1 MPHELDLLSTTPNA
15 NFDFDDIP
23 NEISPSPNAD
33 ATDDSN
39 ERNIQFQLLADAIP
53 QREGIMGGVN
63 SRPDQLHTSSLC
75 LDLSRVEPQGDEE
88 QKVHGLAYEAAFLD
102 SLPVLHPPV
111 SSYTSPATSPPRS
124 PSPSPSGS
132 SHSPHS
138 PRPPHSPQSQ
148 QAHDQRRKEDGPAP
162 IRGLSAAQFAE
173 MHERYL
179 TTHAPDSVIFP
190 FLHGLEGDNDAQT
203 AFFVGTTTPDG
214 RDGGRAGRVK
224 VSVKAKV
231 PRFRGL
237 VWVASD
243 EDDVEEYER
252 SLRVQ
257 QRARSRQPRSP
268 SQQPARQGSED
279 LEDDEDYLDED
290 DLEDDE
296 DDYSTS
302 SVEEEEDLA
311 PNGVVAAEM
320 PMDIDV
326 DVVGM
331 DVDDDGRAIGVDLAE
346 HGEGAH
352 MHPVAPRNAGAKKQ
366 GTQRPALSAID
377 TAGVG
382 KEQQVPHHAHAHRL
396 SNASTTS
403 TTSTASSITPPS
415 STLSSPVLEG
425 SPSTPPTPQSS
436 LPTPEEK
443 SSQQQ
448 QDANKD
454 HIMRDAPM
462 ASVRQSSQERRKSA
476 PERVAL
482 TSTFKPRELLCIDR
496 ETGETRFVEPR
507 VPEGISLRNFG
518 IQVPIFATLSDI
530 VVYSPRGN
538 TRAALAV
545 ATHFAHAIEAKRA
558 HRAARGQTDLL
569 YYNVFVLCATSEE
582 VVKEMPHVVSRYT
595 DEVVNGHHH
604 SDSQKEGQHRAHTQ
618 GTEGLTASE
627 SHVLSTHHTPPLQD
641 PPEFPKP
648 NVLKANTISF
658 AQREK
663 DEMRELT
670 QASEILTYPLDDT
683 ESVLKEF
690 NASSTQTKWDPT
702 RGQLFLGNASDVPV
716 MISPG
721 SASPTS
727 EWDCSSNDPAKGL
740 GYDIC
745 IECDD
750 MAPLPSQAHMRA
762 AEEHITRL
770 ERKWMDKCLRDSGE
784 RMEKESAGLG
794 EEDAIPPRP
803 PPPANLVVHLPFP
816 SSVAYAGAGISPF
829 ITWIETLFRPVD
841 GKVTYAALKERQRR
855 EAESRRWSPQNG
867 NGSTNGRPL
876 MRRSTNAATIGHAA
890 RQGYNCGSH
899 HHNQNHYG
907 THHGP
912 NGQFGGP
919 SSLPPPNSFPQSFL
933 PSQGSQSSYTRMRS
947 TSATHLTSPTATP
960 PPSTPPIPTRTRP
973 LKILVYSADGYTE
986 SSSLALTI
994 LMALRK
1000 MTLPEA
1006 YLELQIEKRRSFF
1019 VYPTEVQPMRRVEQR
1034 LERERAVAA
1043 GIATPGAGSAS
1054 GPGTPGHSPTRH
1066 GRPAAMSMS
1075 FAAGS
1080 VHSGFLGPAV
1090 AQSAHQRDE
1099 SSALSSGASV
1109 AENNNG
1115 VIGNVRRPRASTLPP
1130 PIAKMVGD
1138 HQVWFNDP
1146 RFDGSFPSR
1155 VLPFLYLGN
1164 LNHAANAYM
1173 LHALGITHVVSV
1185 GECALIP
1192 PEHGHGSF
1200 QAGLA
1205 TAKPGSLWIEERE
1218 GRIKVLDIKGV
1229 CDDGI
1234 DSLEPQLP
1242 PICDWIDEA
1251 RREGGKVLVHCRVGV
1266 SRSATVTIAYVMK
1279 HLNIPL
1285 VDAYLIVRSR
1295 RLSVLIQ
1302 PNMRLLYNLLGWE
1315 VKLAQERA
1323 QSDRGRLR
1331 EELARCLNWPY
1342 LAKEVHALNE
1352 KYLRPAN

>member
-1 MPHELDLLSTTPNA
+1 MPHELDLLSATPNA
-15 NFDFDDIP
+15 TFDFDDLP
-23 NEISPSPNAD
+23 PSDAD
-33 ATDDSN
+33 PDAPDDSACD
-39 ERNIQFQLLADAIP
+39 LASAVPHLDAV
-53 QREGIMGGVN
+53 MGAAA
-63 SRPDQLHTSSLC
+63 SRSSSSSSLC
-75 LDLSRVEPQGDEE
+75 LDLSRAEPPSGEE
-88 QKVHGLAYEAAFLD
+88 EKVHGLAYDADFLAA
-102 SLPVLHPPV
+102 LPVLHPPV
-111 SSYTSPATSPPRS
+111 SSYTSPAPSPPRT
-124 PSPSPSGS
+124 
-132 SHSPHS
+132 
-138 PRPPHSPQSQ
+138 PPP
-148 QAHDQRRKEDGPAP
+148 ARRREGPAP
-162 IRGLSAAQFAE
+162 IRGLTAAQFAE

-190 FLHGLEGDNDAQT
+190 FLHGLEGDNDAQN
-203 AFFVGTTTPDG
+203 AFFVGTTTAAGEDAA
-214 RDGGRAGRVK
+214 GGRVR
-224 VSVKAKV
+224 VSVKARV

-252 SLRVQ
+252 SLRAQ
-257 QRARSRQPRSP
+257 QRAR
-268 SQQPARQGSED
+268 ARPPPHSDEF
-279 LEDDEDYLDED
+279 EDDEDYLDD
-290 DLEDDE
+290 DELDEDDE

-302 SVEEEEDLA
+302 SVEDDDDGFPA
-311 PNGVVAAEM
+311 PGAAAAAAGPAKDM

-331 DVDDDGRAIGVDLAE
+331 DVDGDGRALGVDLAE

-352 MHPVAPRNAGAKKQ
+352 MHPVAPRGSS
-366 GTQRPALSAID
+366 GPRRPGGQRPALSAID

-403 TTSTASSITPPS
+403 TTSTTSTASSFTPPS
-415 STLSSPVLEG
+415 SALSSAHCDTAPD
-425 SPSTPPTPQSS
+425 TPPTPQSS

-443 SSQQQ
+443 PAPPQPQPREG
-448 QDANKD
+448 DAD
-454 HIMRDAPM
+454 HVMGDAL
-462 ASVRQSSQERRKSA
+462 ADAQGARRKSG
-476 PERVAL
+476 PDRVTL

-507 VPEGISLRNFG
+507 VPDGISLRNFG

-558 HRAARGQTDLL
+558 QRAARGQKDLL
-569 YYNVFVLCATSEE
+569 FYNVFVLCASPEE
-582 VVKEMPHVVSRYT
+582 VVREMPHVVSRYT
-595 DEVVNGHHH
+595 DEVVDGEHT
-604 SDSQKEGQHRAHTQ
+604 SGPQAKEGPHSAHTQ
-618 GTEGLTASE
+618 GTEGATTSE
-627 SHVLSTHHTPPLQD
+627 AHALPHQTPPAQE
-641 PPEFPKP
+641 PAGVPRP

-670 QASEILTYPLDDT
+670 QASEILTCPFDDET
-683 ESVLKEF
+683 VLKEF
-690 NASSTQTKWDPT
+690 SATSTQDRWDPH
-702 RGQLFLGNASDVPV
+702 RGQVFLGNASDVPV
-716 MISPG
+716 MPAASSGRATSPQD
-721 SASPTS
+721 
-727 EWDCSSNDPAKGL
+727 WDFASNDPAKGL

-750 MAPLPSQAHMRA
+750 MAPFPSQAHMRA
-762 AEEHITRL
+762 AEEHIARL
-770 ERKWMDKCLRDSGE
+770 ERKWMDKCLREFAERAGKAGAPGE
-784 RMEKESAGLG
+784 
-794 EEDAIPPRP
+794 DDVVPPRP

-816 SSVAYAGAGISPF
+816 SSVAYSGNSVPPF
-829 ITWIETLFRPVD
+829 VSWIETLLRPVE
-841 GKVTYAALKERQRR
+841 GKVTYAALRERQRR
-855 EAESRRWSPQNG
+855 EAEARRWSATQNG
-867 NGSTNGRPL
+867 AGAGANATGRPML
-876 MRRSTNAATIGHAA
+876 RRSTNAATIGHSAG
-890 RQGYNCGSH
+890 QGYNSNYGASY
-899 HHNQNHYG
+899 QNHYG
-907 THHGP
+907 SYQGP

-919 SSLPPPNSFPQSFL
+919 SSLPPPSAFPQSFL
-933 PSQGSQSSYTRMRS
+933 PPHGSQASYTRMRS
-947 TSATHLTSPTATP
+947 TSATHLTSPTSP
-960 PPSTPPIPTRTRP
+960 PAQASAVPVRTRP

-986 SSSLALTI
+986 SSSLALCM

-1006 YLELQIEKRRSFF
+1006 YLELQLEKRRSFF
-1019 VYPTEVQPMRRVEQR
+1019 VYPTEVQPMRRVEAR
-1034 LERERAVAA
+1034 LERERAAAA
-1043 GIATPGAGSAS
+1043 GIATPT
-1054 GPGTPGHSPTRH
+1054 GPGTPDPATTTTATTTTRH
-1066 GRPAAMSMS
+1066 GRPPAMSMS

-1080 VHSGFLGPAV
+1080 VHSGFFGPAG
-1090 AQSAHQRDE
+1090 AQQQQQRDE
-1099 SSALSSGASV
+1099 LSSSV
-1109 AENNNG
+1109 PTGESMDLAG
-1115 VIGNVRRPRASTLPP
+1115 PVRRPRASTLPP
-1130 PIAKMVGD
+1130 PIANVVGD

-1192 PEHGHGSF
+1192 PEHGQSSF

-1242 PICDWIDEA
+1242 PICEWIDEA

-1323 QSDRGRLR
+1323 QGDRARLR